1 MIRLFLTVLV
11 TLGLATTAQA
21 AAATKAAAPTY
32 ALGEYYQVVPTPS
45 DPTIGDKIKVEEFF
59 WYGCPHCY
67 RFEPHIKEWLKK
79 LPKDVQFVR
88 VPNNLGHPQ
97 GRVHEQA
104 FYIAQLLGIEDRIHQ
119 PFMDALVQDHM
130 PLNDL
135 PSVREFF
142 VKTAHIKPQDFD
154 GANGF
159 MVDANMRRADQLAM
173 DYQVSSVPT
182 IVVGGKYLT
191 EIGQPGIYDKNAGED
206 ALYDK
211 VLSVVDFLIAK
222 VRDEQRHSPSP

>member
-1 MIRLFLTVLV
+1 MIRLLFAVLA
-11 TLGLATTAQA
+11 TLGFAAAAQA
-21 AAATKAAAPTY
+21 APAATPAEPVYTI
-32 ALGEYYQVVPTPS
+32 GQHYQLVPTPTTA
-45 DPTIGDKIKVEEFF
+45 DAGDKIKVEEFF

-67 RFEPHIKEWLKK
+67 RFEPTLKEWLKK
-79 LPKDVQFVR
+79 LPKDVEFVR

-97 GRVHEQA
+97 GRIHEQA
-104 FYIAQLLGIEDRIHQ
+104 FYIAQLLGVEDRIHQ
-119 PFMDALVQDHM
+119 PFMDALVRDRL

-142 VKTAHIKPQDFD
+142 VKTVHIKPEDFD

-191 EIGQPGIYDKNAGED
+191 EIGQPGIYDPKAGEEV
-206 ALYDK
+206 LYKK
-211 VLSVVDFLIAK
+211 VLNVVDFLIAK
-222 VRDEQRHSPSP
+222 IRDERRNSKP